1 MILINNANFTFET
14 MVNNQMLFLGCLFIR
29 ESDNVEVKVYEK
41 PTHRG
46 QYTYY
51 TSNVAPKKHK
61 GISDFGIGYLIYF
74 PSCFLDFSKQLE
86 PASPQN
92 HLSSS

>member
-51 TSNVAPKKHK
+51 TSNVAPKNIKASA
-61 GISDFGIGYLIYF
+61 ISALGT
-74 PSCFLDFSKQLE
+74 
-86 PASPQN
+86 
-92 HLSSS
+92 